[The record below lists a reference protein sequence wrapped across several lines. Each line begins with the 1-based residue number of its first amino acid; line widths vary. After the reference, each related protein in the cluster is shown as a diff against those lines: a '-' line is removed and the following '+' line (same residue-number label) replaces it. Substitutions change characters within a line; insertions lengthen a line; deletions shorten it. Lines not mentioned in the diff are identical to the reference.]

1 MSVLMS
7 KDKKELIVTCDCK
20 CGQSFSI
27 CIDDDWKDEDYYAFL
42 CFLKSNYDTEYDRM
56 SIKNRQK
63 PANTRKNPA
72 GTGRVLNCWGIIP
85 REGRAPW

>member
-27 CIDDDWKDEDYYAFL
+27 CIDDDWKDLDYYAFL
-42 CFLKSNYDTEYDRM
+42 CFVKDKEILIYEQMIRIS
-56 SIKNRQK
+56 
-63 PANTRKNPA
+63 
-72 GTGRVLNCWGIIP
+72 
-85 REGRAPW
+85 